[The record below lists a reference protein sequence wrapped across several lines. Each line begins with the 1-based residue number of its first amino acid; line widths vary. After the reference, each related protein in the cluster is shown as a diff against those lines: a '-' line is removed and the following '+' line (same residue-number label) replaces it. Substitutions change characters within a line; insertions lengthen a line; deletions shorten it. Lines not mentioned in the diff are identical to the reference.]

1 MKGRVWKFGDDV
13 DTDGIIPAV
22 YLDTVDPKEMATHC
36 MEGIDPDFVE
46 KIAPGDIIVAD
57 KNFGCGSSRE
67 HAPIAIKAAGISCVI
82 AKSFARIF
90 YRNSINIGFPIL
102 ESEVPKQLKEKIQI
116 VTEELLDLIG
126 KYKAKRNLWEVKL
139 KANDDPRRVEFYGIM
154 ARLSSL
160 DIIVSDLEYLNQLL
174 SEIQCQN

>member
-1 MKGRVWKFGDDV
+1 MGIKGKAWKFGDDV
-13 DTDGIIPAV
+13 NTDEIIPAV

-36 MEGIDPDFVE
+36 MEGIDRDFIK

-67 HAPIAIKAAGISCVI
+67 HAPIAIKAAEISCVI

-102 ESEVPKQLKEKIQI
+102 ECEEAALKITEGDQLEVDLTTSTITNHTKNETYKAQPFPEFMQQI
-116 VTEELLDLIG
+116 IDAGGLMNYVMSRRTEE
-126 KYKAKRNLWEVKL
+126 V
-139 KANDDPRRVEFYGIM
+139 
-154 ARLSSL
+154 
-160 DIIVSDLEYLNQLL
+160 
-174 SEIQCQN
+174 